1 MRAARIESHDPPMA
15 PIVLTG
21 TVVDTGEVVHDVP
34 AMLVFDTDL
43 EEARKNFLSSSK
55 WMPRPQKL
63 FYPW

>member
-1 MRAARIESHDPPMA
+1 MA